1 MYVGYILLPAS
12 FFHHWIHYYCS
23 VRFFGIDWLHI
34 FRVSYNLQQG
44 VDAMAKLVIN
54 DTSTTPFADIL
65 LPRYD
70 NFFSLCL
77 PLHCLLFTAII
88 YFSSLKETEDY
99 V

>member
-1 MYVGYILLPAS
+1 M
-12 FFHHWIHYYCS
+12 
-23 VRFFGIDWLHI
+23 RFFGIDWLHI

-70 NFFSLCL
+70 NYFYLL
-77 PLHCLLFTAII
+77 PLPAAALSTSHCDYLL
-88 YFSSLKETEDY
+88 
-99 V
+99 